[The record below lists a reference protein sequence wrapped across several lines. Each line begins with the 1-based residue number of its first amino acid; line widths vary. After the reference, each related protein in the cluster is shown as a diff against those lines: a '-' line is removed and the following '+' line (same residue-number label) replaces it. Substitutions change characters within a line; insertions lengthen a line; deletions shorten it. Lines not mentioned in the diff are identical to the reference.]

1 MLHTSFGKNDNDYK
15 YRDCADLQDFAN
27 GFLLKG
33 DFDFIRIQNLE
44 SPDPEK
50 PCKRKLRIPYHTPV
64 QRILYQ
70 SEAQFIF
77 QSH

>member
-33 DFDFIRIQNLE
+33 DFDFIKI
-44 SPDPEK
+44 
-50 PCKRKLRIPYHTPV
+50 
-64 QRILYQ
+64 
-70 SEAQFIF
+70 
-77 QSH
+77 